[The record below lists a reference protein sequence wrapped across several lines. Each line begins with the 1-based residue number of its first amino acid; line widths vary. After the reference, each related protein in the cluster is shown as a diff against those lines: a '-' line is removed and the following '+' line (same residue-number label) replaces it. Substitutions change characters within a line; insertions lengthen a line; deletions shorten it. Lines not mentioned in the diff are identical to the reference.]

1 MMEQQPTVMK
11 ALVQRVSEASVA
23 EGDRVIGEIGP
34 GLLVLLGVTAG
45 DGVAQADLLARKIAG
60 LRIFEDDDGKMNR
73 SLREIGGSA
82 LVVSQFT
89 LAADVRK
96 GNRPSFIDAAPPKT
110 AEALYEHF
118 CARLQDE
125 GVPVATGRF
134 AARMAVRLINDGP
147 VTIWLDSATL
157 PGAGR

>member
-1 MMEQQPTVMK
+1 MK

-23 EGDRVIGEIGP
+23 EDGRVLGEIGP
-34 GLLVLLGVTAG
+34 GLLVLLGVAVG
-45 DGVAQADLLARKIAG
+45 DDSSQADLLARKIAA
-60 LRIFEDDDGKMNR
+60 LRIFEDEAGKMNR
-73 SLREIGGSA
+73 SLHETGGSA

-89 LAADVRK
+89 LSADVRK
-96 GNRPSFIDAAPPKT
+96 GNRPSCIGAAPPEL

-118 CARLQDE
+118 CTRLQDE

-147 VTIWLDSATL
+147 VTIWLDSTVL